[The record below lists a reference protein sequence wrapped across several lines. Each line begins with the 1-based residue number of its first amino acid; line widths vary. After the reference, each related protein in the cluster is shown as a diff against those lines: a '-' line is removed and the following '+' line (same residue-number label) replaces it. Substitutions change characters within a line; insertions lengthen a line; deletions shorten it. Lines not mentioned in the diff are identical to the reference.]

1 MRKLLI
7 SVGLCSLLLV
17 GCGEKTEEVKKNTSP
32 SGEELSTTLPI
43 LQEKQDTT
51 NEQLNVLANAETLVV
66 NANPP
71 VDESQK
77 PYKLHA
83 ANNGVAEKDENGNIK
98 EFFRYYDIPTTWKVS
113 TENTA
118 NDNVSAVYDVKE
130 DSSNYIVQLY
140 NLNAFDKSP
149 LEEGRNMTPEELE
162 ARMLETNHAFVE
174 KTIVTINGQ
183 EWNIGRQILKEQKM
197 MRLSFYRME
206 STGAYDDS
214 VVVGSLYYS
223 LDPGLDKDRANLKKT
238 IGYLKDIVYQLSKK

>member
-17 GCGEKTEEVKKNTSP
+17 GCGEKTEEVKKNTSS

-98 EFFRYYDIPTTWKVS
+98 EFFRYYDIPATWTVS

-183 EWNIGRQILKEQKM
+183 EWNVGRQILKEQKM